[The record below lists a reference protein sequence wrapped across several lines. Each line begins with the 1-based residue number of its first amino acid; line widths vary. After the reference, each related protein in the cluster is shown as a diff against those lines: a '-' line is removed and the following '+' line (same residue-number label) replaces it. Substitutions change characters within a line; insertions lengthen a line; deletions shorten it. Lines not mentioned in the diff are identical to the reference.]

1 MRGTVG
7 IRLYPFIILLLSL
20 IAVMTVS
27 VSPDMYV
34 VCGAFSLGIFI
45 LFCKY
50 LYQHKQYFF
59 FLLMPF
65 IFPHFTAIVSNFSLE
80 TGAYIEELQVTSY
93 ATGGVTRL
101 VFFILSFFI
110 VAMLSFGIL
119 NKYRINRF
127 SLTLKGDYSRL
138 ENQLLILFS
147 IVIFVVLTISALMW
161 GSPLLK
167 GLQRFDYWVQH
178 PFPGIRNFL
187 YQGYLLS
194 FILGV
199 YITKLRLNGN
209 GSGKQYI
216 YIVILFCFFNV
227 LYGEKFTGV
236 FLTLLYFFIG
246 LLGSLVL
253 YKKIKIINTK
263 TVMFVVLLM
272 LILYGLIYYQYKY
285 IHQLPGSIFSFIESR
300 VLNLQG
306 EVWWAIDELNPAG
319 KGISNLY
326 SYNENCKLTGGL
338 YSLMYQIAPASLVDS
353 YCERGITFTM
363 GYPAILISSV
373 GYFSGYL
380 YNLLFAA
387 LVGITLFLIKKAI
400 EYPNIISLFLSAK
413 VMLIETHAFNMG
425 NIYNVLDA
433 KFLIY
438 FLLLI
443 FFSELRLKNA
453 QVSSHV
459 FTSIPSSKT
468 K

>member
-1 MRGTVG
+1 MAVITV
-7 IRLYPFIILLLSL
+7 
-20 IAVMTVS
+20 A
-27 VSPDMYV
+27 VSPEMYV
-34 VCGAFSLGIFI
+34 ICGAVSLGLFI

-50 LYQHKQYFF
+50 LYQSKQYFF

-80 TGAYIEELQVTSY
+80 TGAFIEELQVSSF

-101 VFFILSFFI
+101 IFYILSFFV
-110 VAMLSFGIL
+110 VAMLSFSFL

-138 ENQLLILFS
+138 ENQLIILFS
-147 IVIFVVLTISALMW
+147 AGIFFVLGVSAVIW

-167 GLQRFDYWVQH
+167 GVQRFDYWASH
-178 PFPGIRNFL
+178 PYPGIRNFL

-199 YITKLRLNGN
+199 YITRLNLNYYGN
-209 GSGKQYI
+209 KKQYI
-216 YIVILFCFFNV
+216 YIVALFCFFNI

-236 FLTLLYFFIG
+236 FLTLLYFFVG
-246 LLGSLVL
+246 LFGSLVL
-253 YKKIKIINTK
+253 YKKIKLITLK
-263 TVMFVVLLM
+263 SVFFVSILM
-272 LILYGLIYYQYKY
+272 LILYGLIYYQYKF

-306 EVWWAIDELNPAG
+306 EVWWAIDEMSPSGNGL
-319 KGISNLY
+319 SYLY
-326 SYNENCKLTGGL
+326 SYDQNCRVTGGL

-373 GYFSGYL
+373 GYLVGYL
-380 YNLLFAA
+380 FNLLFAV
-387 LVGITLFLIKKAI
+387 LVGVTLFLVKKAI

-413 VMLIETHAFNMG
+413 VLLIETHAFNMG
-425 NIYNVLDA
+425 NIYNVVDA

-438 FLLLI
+438 FLLLL

-459 FTSIPSSKT
+459 STSIPSSKT

>member
-1 MRGTVG
+1 MRSSIGV
-7 IRLYPFIILLLSL
+7 RMYPFIIFLLSL
-20 IAVMTVS
+20 LAVMIVA

-34 VCGAFSLGIFI
+34 ISGAFSLGIFV

-65 IFPHFTAIVSNFSLE
+65 IFPHFTAIISNFSLE

-101 VFFILSFFI
+101 VFFVLSFFI
-110 VAMLSFGIL
+110 FAMLSFGIL
-119 NKYRINRF
+119 NKYRINQF

-138 ENQLLILFS
+138 ESQLLVLFS
-147 IVIFVVLTISALMW
+147 VVIFFVLAMSALMW

-167 GLQRFDYWVQH
+167 GIQRFDYWVNH

-199 YITKLRLNGN
+199 YITKLKLNGR
-209 GSGKQYI
+209 GVGKHYI
-216 YIVILFCFFNV
+216 YIVVLFCCFNI

-236 FLTLLYFFIG
+236 FLTLLYFFVG
-246 LLGSLVL
+246 LFGSLVL
-253 YKKIKIINTK
+253 YKKIRIVNAK
-263 TVMFVVLLM
+263 TVMFVALLM

-306 EVWWAIDELNPAG
+306 EVWWAIDDLNPTG
-319 KGISNLY
+319 KGVATLY
-326 SYNENCKLTGGL
+326 SYNDDCRLTGGL

-380 YNLLFAA
+380 LNLMFAI
-387 LVGITLFLIKKAI
+387 LVGVTLFLVKKSI

-413 VMLIETHAFNMG
+413 VLLIETHAFNMG
-425 NIYNVLDA
+425 NIYNVLDS
-433 KFLIY
+433 KFVIY
-438 FLLLI
+438 FVLLVC
-443 FFSELRLKNA
+443 FSELRLKNA
-453 QVSSHV
+453 QINSHV
-459 FTSIPSSKT
+459 FTSIPPSKT